1 MTSDSGTELASN
13 KLAAAATFKHTFSA
27 VGTFAYHCTIH
38 SYMTA
43 KVVVLAAGAA
53 LPATDTGSSAA
64 GAPGQHW
71 DGLLVILLAGL
82 AAVGLVIRRLRPI
95 AEP

>member
-1 MTSDSGTELASN
+1 
-13 KLAAAATFKHTFSA
+13 
-27 VGTFAYHCTIH
+27 
-38 SYMTA
+38 MTA